1 MKSNSI
7 LLEVAGDSIESA
19 LAAAQGGAHRIEL
32 FSNPL
37 EGGVTPS
44 AGLIAITRQRISI
57 PLHILI
63 RPRGGDFCYSPDE
76 FEAMK
81 RDIVLAKQFRVDGIA
96 VGVLTVDA
104 DIDAIRLNELIEL
117 ARPLQVTFHRAFD
130 MARNLHESLEML
142 IACGVDRVLTS
153 GGKQGALDG
162 AETIKELVASAG
174 NRISVMAGGGIRPE
188 NAGQILAMTG
198 VREIHAGLRSRVQ
211 SPMRHRN
218 EKISMGPL
226 AGHEY
231 ERLVVLEES
240 VRQLIREAQL

>member
-7 LLEVAGDSIESA
+7 LLEIVADSIESA
-19 LAAAQGGAHRIEL
+19 MAAARGGAHRIEL

-63 RPRGGDFCYSPDE
+63 RPRGGDFSYSRDE

-130 MARNLHESLEML
+130 MTRNLQKSLDTL
-142 IACGVDRVLTS
+142 IARGVDRVLTS
-153 GGKQGALDG
+153 GGEQSALKG
-162 AETIKELVASAG
+162 AETIKRLAAAAG
-174 NRISVMAGGGIRPE
+174 NQIRVMAGGGIRAE
-188 NAGQILAMTG
+188 NVRQILTISG
-198 VREIHAGLRSRVQ
+198 VREIHAGLRSTVQ

-218 EKISMGPL
+218 ETISMGRTIGRP
-226 AGHEY
+226 
-231 ERLVVLEES
+231 RV
-240 VRQLIREAQL
+240 